1 MIGIYHSKDFDG
13 VCSGAI
19 MKLRFPEIKLIGYDY
34 GEPFPWEKVEGQD
47 VIMADVSLPMPDMAK
62 LAKESKS
69 FLWIDHHASAIK
81 DFTAYAPIKNLTPF
95 VNTLL
100 SACELCWK
108 YFFPD
113 KEIPLIVEYLGRY
126 DRWDKSDTEFFNSV
140 LMPFQY
146 GMRSEYSLDPDE
158 FQSELFEPI
167 TPKIIAVKPL
177 EGAYKIG
184 LKSFLQLWAQSGI
197 LLAEPVFESVDPRV
211 GKLIEIGRSI
221 LKYQAKQDTLV
232 ASQRSFEGTV
242 DGLPA
247 IFCNG
252 VPHNSQSFH
261 SVYDPDKHK
270 LMVAFHYDGKQFNIS
285 LYSTHDD
292 VDCGAIAKLYG
303 GGGHKGAAGFKRDLI
318 HITDFLQRHE
328 L

>member
-19 MKLRFPEIKLIGYDY
+19 MKLRFPEIELIGYDY
-34 GEPFPWEKVEGQD
+34 GQPFTWEKVHGHE
-47 VIMADVSLPMPDMAK
+47 VIMADVSLPMKDMDR
-62 LAKESKS
+62 LADAARE
-69 FLWIDHHASAIK
+69 LMWIDHHASAIK
-81 DFTAYAPIKNLTPF
+81 DFEENRPAAHIQAVLDSKY
-95 VNTLL
+95 
-100 SACELCWK
+100 SACELCWR
-108 YFFPD
+108 YFFPE

-146 GMRSEYSLDPDE
+146 GMRSEYSLDPNE
-158 FQSELFEPI
+158 FPSNNFTQSLTDKVEVKRI
-167 TPKIIAVKPL
+167 T
-177 EGAYKIG
+177 
-184 LKSFLQLWAQSGI
+184 
-197 LLAEPVFESVDPRV
+197 
-211 GKLIEIGRSI
+211 EIGRSI
-221 LKYQAKQDTLV
+221 LKYQAKQDAMV
-232 ASQRSFEGTV
+232 AAQRSFEGTV
-242 DGLPA
+242 NGLPA

-261 SVYDPDKHK
+261 SVYDPGRHK

-303 GGGHKGAAGFKRDLI
+303 GGGHKGAAGFKRNLI